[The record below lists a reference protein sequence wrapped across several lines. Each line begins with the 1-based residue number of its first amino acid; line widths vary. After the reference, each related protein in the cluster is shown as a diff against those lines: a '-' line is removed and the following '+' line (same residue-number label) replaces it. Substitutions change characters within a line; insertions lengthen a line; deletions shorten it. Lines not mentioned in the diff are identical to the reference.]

1 MSERTVVCL
10 LKMGHFGWAC
20 FAPFILLLSFLS
32 LLLFCDKTELNK
44 TVVACLCLLLLL
56 FQKLRTN
63 VTGAIVI
70 MLDLG
75 RPGQDL

>member
-1 MSERTVVCL
+1 MSERT
-10 LKMGHFGWAC
+10 F
-20 FAPFILLLSFLS
+20 FLC
-32 LLLFCDKTELNK
+32 LLLFCDKTALNK
-44 TVVACLCLLLLL
+44 TVVASLCLLLLL